1 MYEFGEELLIESYK
15 VPWLIW
21 IQLLV
26 MVLLLL
32 LLFFGFSVF
41 TSDLSNNSAS
51 TSGAGGSSFS
61 AGSDSGFLDGR
72 QPHRTDQGQDGNHC
86 NGGGVESSI
95 STDIIRREERDNGSS
110 CVKDELHHSR
120 PPGHP
125 CHFLGVAKQA
135 FLKCLGLD
143 SWSESPNNRKHGKED

>member
-26 MVLLLL
+26 MVLLFL

-41 TSDLSNNSAS
+41 SLDLSNNSAS

-61 AGSDSGFLDGR
+61 AGSDNGFGDGR
-72 QPHRTDQGQDGNHC
+72 QAHRPEQMDEKVLDCRGRMGT
-86 NGGGVESSI
+86 
-95 STDIIRREERDNGSS
+95 IITRQ
-110 CVKDELHHSR
+110 VL
-120 PPGHP
+120 
-125 CHFLGVAKQA
+125 KQV
-135 FLKCLGLD
+135 
-143 SWSESPNNRKHGKED
+143 

>member
-72 QPHRTDQGQDGNHC
+72 QPHRTDQM
-86 NGGGVESSI
+86 
-95 STDIIRREERDNGSS
+95 
-110 CVKDELHHSR
+110 DEK
-120 PPGHP
+120 
-125 CHFLGVAKQA
+125 V
-135 FLKCLGLD
+135 LD
-143 SWSESPNNRKHGKED
+143 CRGRMGTIVTGEVLNQV

>member
-26 MVLLLL
+26 MVLLFL

-41 TSDLSNNSAS
+41 SLDLSNNSAS

-61 AGSDSGFLDGR
+61 AGSDNGFGDGR
-72 QPHRTDQGQDGNHC
+72 QAHRTEQGQDGNHH
-86 NGGGVESSI
+86 NEASVEASI
-95 STDIIRREERDNGSS
+95 STDVIRREERDNGSS
-110 CVKDELHHSR
+110 FVKDELHHSR

-143 SWSESPNNRKHGKED
+143 CCSGSPNNRKHGKED